1 MANEDTGY
9 LSWLRRQPC
18 CAPGAPHPGGDPHHA
33 THLENGG
40 GVGMGIRG
48 HDHRAIAMC
57 RKCHIDLHALKGPFR
72 DWVRQEVRDW
82 VDARIVE
89 SRARYE
95 KSGEP

>member
-1 MANEDTGY
+1 
-9 LSWLRRQPC
+9 
-18 CAPGAPHPGGDPHHA
+18 
-33 THLENGG
+33 
-40 GVGMGIRG
+40 MGIRG